1 MKRKITLIFM
11 AVFVILFGIGGY
23 YCVNRHLSE
32 TSSNSISYLGEPS
45 EVNNDSSDS
54 IFHSRESSEN
64 NIEWNLILVNAK
76 HPIPEN
82 YEISLLELSNGIFV
96 DERIYSDLQQMFDDA
111 RADGI
116 FPVVGEGYRTH
127 QAQEEI
133 MKNKVNEYVKQG
145 YSNREA
151 EKLAKEWVA
160 VPGTSEHELGLA
172 LDINAAVG
180 TDSWEVY
187 TWLADNAYQYGFI
200 LRYPLGKEKITGID
214 YEPWHYRYVGKD
226 VALEIYQQD
235 ITLEEYLEQK

>member
-1 MKRKITLIFM
+1 MLKYKHNGILKGVFGMKRKITLLLTS
-11 AVFVILFGIGGY
+11 VFIALIGFGGY
-23 YCVNRHLSE
+23 YGITRHLSE
-32 TSSNSISYLGEPS
+32 TSSHSNSY
-45 EVNNDSSDS
+45 SSDS
-54 IFHSRESSEN
+54 AEN
-64 NIEWNLILVNAK
+64 NEEWNLILVNAK

-82 YEISLLELSNGIFV
+82 YELSLLELSNGIFV
-96 DERIYSDLQQMFDDA
+96 DERIYPDLQQMFDDA

-116 FPVVGEGYRTH
+116 FPIVGEGYRTH

-133 MKNKVNEYVKQG
+133 MENKVNEYRGQG

-172 LDINAAVG
+172 LDINAAEG
-180 TDSWEVY
+180 SDSWEVY
-187 TWLADNAYQYGFI
+187 TWLADNAYRYGFI

-214 YEPWHYRYVGKD
+214 YEPWHYRYVGKNA
-226 VALEIYQQD
+226 ALDIYQQD